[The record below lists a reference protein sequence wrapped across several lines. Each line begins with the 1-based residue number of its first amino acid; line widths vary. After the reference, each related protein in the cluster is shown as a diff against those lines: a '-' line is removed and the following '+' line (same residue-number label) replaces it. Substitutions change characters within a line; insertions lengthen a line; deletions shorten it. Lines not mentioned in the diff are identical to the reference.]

1 MRLLANLLWIT
12 LGGGIFIFFEYLIG
26 GLALCL
32 TIVGIP
38 FGVQCIKLSV
48 LGLAPFGRE
57 IRETPSAT
65 GCLSVTMN
73 VLWILFGGVWLA
85 LTHLVFGLL
94 CALTIIGLPFAR
106 QHVKLARLALMPF
119 GKEIV

>member
-57 IRETPSAT
+57 IRETPRAS
-65 GCLSVTMN
+65 GCLAVTMN

-94 CALTIIGLPFAR
+94 CALTIIGIPFAK
-106 QHVKLARLALMPF
+106 QHMKLALMPF